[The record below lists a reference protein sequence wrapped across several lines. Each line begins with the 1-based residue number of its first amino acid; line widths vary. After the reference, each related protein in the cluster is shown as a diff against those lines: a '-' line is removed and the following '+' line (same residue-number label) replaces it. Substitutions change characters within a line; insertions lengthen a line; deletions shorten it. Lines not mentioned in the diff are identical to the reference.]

1 VVQQQD
7 AVAVAPTLT
16 VEVTEIAQG
25 DRFTSVVV
33 GQWLY
38 SGEKRKPLRIE
49 SPLIVI
55 LVLNSSICSYLV
67 GNSESGIGNSFY

>member
-1 VVQQQD
+1 MAQPQVVAG
-7 AVAVAPTLT
+7 AVPISIEEA
-16 VEVTEIAQG
+16 TEIAHEGQ
-25 DRFTSVVV
+25 FTLVVV

-38 SGEKRKPLRIE
+38 SGEERKPLRIE

-67 GNSESGIGNSFY
+67 GNSNSGIGNSFY